1 VDQKF
6 FWYSGRRDFLLTPG
20 YCAGLP
26 VLDNFISEALSVMPF
41 PEKNEI
47 EISHLTKSYGDLVAV
62 KDISFVVPKGVIFG
76 LLGPN
81 GAGKTTL
88 VNMLTTLLKPSS
100 GFALVGGND
109 VNRQGPKIRSLIGV
123 VPQENNLDRY
133 LTARENLALHA
144 KMHSLKSSQYNPRI
158 DELLSLLGLTERQ
171 KDFPNTFSIGMQRR
185 LVVARALVHDP
196 QILFLDEPTTGLDPQ
211 AKRAIWDYFLSLKGK
226 RTLFL
231 TTHNMEE
238 ADFLCDR
245 ITIIDHGSPI
255 ASGTARE
262 LKEMAESSWFYEIE
276 VGARA
281 EEYVRAFEKMPFIDC
296 LSLRDGVI
304 SLCMKKE
311 GSLGKLVE
319 RIDLPDLKKITSRQ
333 PSLEDVFLKLTG
345 RRLRT

>member
-1 VDQKF
+1 
-6 FWYSGRRDFLLTPG
+6 
-20 YCAGLP
+20 
-26 VLDNFISEALSVMPF
+26 MPF
-41 PEKNEI
+41 STENEI
-47 EISHLTKSYGDLVAV
+47 EISHISKSYGTLMAV
-62 KDISFVVPKGVIFG
+62 KDISFSVPRGIIFG

-88 VNMLTTLLKPSS
+88 VKMLTTLLKPSS
-100 GFALVGGND
+100 GSALVGGFD
-109 VNRQGPKIRSLIGV
+109 VEGDGAKIRSLIGV

-133 LTARENLALHA
+133 LTARENLILHA
-144 KMHSLKSSQYNPRI
+144 KMHSLKSSQHNPRI
-158 DELLSLLGLTERQ
+158 DELLSLLDLTDRQ
-171 KDFPNTFSIGMQRR
+171 KDFPNTFSVGMQRR

-226 RTLFL
+226 RTLLL

-255 ASGTARE
+255 ASGTAKE
-262 LKEMAESSWFYEIE
+262 LKDMAENSWYYEIE
-276 VGARA
+276 VSARA
-281 EEYVRAFEKMPFIDC
+281 EEYARTFEKMPFVDC
-296 LSLRDGVI
+296 LSAQDGVI
-304 SLCMKKE
+304 SVCLKKE
-311 GSLGKLVE
+311 GSLGSLVE
-319 RIDLPDLKKITSRQ
+319 QITLQDLKKITSRQ